1 MEYCLLALTMVLC
14 ILNLR
19 AFKDASSSL
28 SARYRIRSI
37 PRPRK
42 LRTPILVPAKLLR
55 PNRPC
60 APPVRWV
67 PHAVIH
73 NPILTAVSDSC
84 ETRINHAISLRR
96 RVLVEYA
103 TLSVLAPVL
112 HVHWVIADKFK
123 LPETV
128 VAVVGA
134 RGGVDDEILASLG
147 VRELLGAFVG
157 GKAGIEGAAV
167 WGFLP
172 RLVGGAEELA
182 LGEVGGDGPGV
193 VHWMGCQCRG
203 VS

>member
-1 MEYCLLALTMVLC
+1 MT
-14 ILNLR
+14 
-19 AFKDASSSL
+19 
-28 SARYRIRSI
+28 
-37 PRPRK
+37 
-42 LRTPILVPAKLLR
+42 
-55 PNRPC
+55 
-60 APPVRWV
+60 
-67 PHAVIH
+67 
-73 NPILTAVSDSC
+73 
-84 ETRINHAISLRR
+84 HAISLRR